1 MLEPLRATRP
11 AADGSESIY
20 RMSLL
25 RSISTVGG
33 LTMVSRVLGFT
44 RDILM
49 ARYVGVSM
57 AADCFFVAFKLPN
70 FFRRLFAE
78 GAFNAAFVP
87 IFCGILGDG
96 SDSGHRARAK
106 QFAEEALAVLL
117 PVLLLF
123 TALMQ
128 AVMPWAMYGLA
139 PGFADEPEKFAL
151 AIEFTRATFPYLML
165 VSMVSLMAGVLNG
178 LGRFAAAAAAPIL
191 LNITLIGSLTLFHDS
206 ALVAGWSLAHAVT
219 IAGIIQFLWISVAA
233 SRAGMGLRLPRPR
246 LTPRMRELGRI
257 MLPAALGAGAVQVNL
272 VIDIILASFLP
283 EGSLSF
289 LFYADR
295 LNQLPIGVIG
305 VAVGTVLLPAL
316 SIALAS
322 GDQQKAV
329 RQQNRAIEAA
339 LFFTIPAAVAL
350 ALVPGPLIG
359 TLFERGAF
367 TPAATA
373 ATAMALTA
381 YAVGLPAYVLVK
393 VLTPAFFSR
402 KDTKTP
408 VKVALAA
415 LLVNLVLNIILMIP
429 LKHVGLAL
437 ATAIAAWVNVITLY
451 VILVR
456 RGHFK
461 IDARLKSRGIRIILA
476 SLAMGAVIWLLA
488 GYLAGQF
495 AGGNMD
501 RIAALSGLVIGGMI
515 FYAAAAR
522 LLGAMGKG
530 EIRNIL
536 KPDA

>member
-1 MLEPLRATRP
+1 
-11 AADGSESIY
+11 
-20 RMSLL
+20 
-25 RSISTVGG
+25 
-33 LTMVSRVLGFT
+33 MVSRVLGLT

-49 ARYVGVSM
+49 ARYVGATMV
-57 AADCFFVAFKLPN
+57 ADCFFVAFKLPN

-87 IFCGILGDG
+87 IFCGILGGQGGKGGDA
-96 SDSGHRARAK
+96 DHRARAK
-106 QFAEEALAVLL
+106 QFAQEALAVLL

-139 PGFADEPEKFAL
+139 PGFADDPEKFAL

-191 LNITLIGSLTLFHDS
+191 LNITLIGSLVFFHDS
-206 ALVAGWSLAHAVT
+206 ALVAGWSLSHAVT
-219 IAGIIQFLWISVAA
+219 IAGIIQFLWISLAA
-233 SRAGMGLRLPRPR
+233 SRAGMGLRLRRPR
-246 LTPRMRELGRI
+246 LSPRMRELGRI
-257 MLPAALGAGAVQVNL
+257 FLPAALGAGAVQINL

-316 SIALAS
+316 SIALSS

-339 LFFTIPAAVAL
+339 LFLTIPAAVAL
-350 ALVPGPLIG
+350 ALVPGPVIG

-367 TPAATA
+367 TPQATA

-408 VKVALAA
+408 VKVALVA
-415 LLVNLVLNIILMIP
+415 LLVNLVLNLILMIP

-437 ATAIAAWVNVITLY
+437 ATAIAAWVNVIILY

-456 RGHFK
+456 RGHFRV
-461 IDARLKSRGIRIILA
+461 DARLKSRSLRIILA
-476 SLAMGAVIWLLA
+476 ALVMGAGLWFLA

-495 AGGNMD
+495 TAGTMD
-501 RIAALSGLVIGGMI
+501 RVAALTGLVIGGLLI
-515 FYAAAAR
+515 YALAAR
-522 LLGAMGKG
+522 LLGAMRAG
-530 EIRNIL
+530 EIRKIL